1 MNQIPVIQNQDSQLK
16 LLRARTQTYAR
27 ASALMVFQLGLTV
40 VVPVI
45 GAISAMFR
53 AELKPYVAAASLMI
67 IVVDILLLDRY
78 QKVLTKRAAKIGEQF
93 DCSVLE
99 MPWDQF
105 TVGDK
110 VEAEDIHS
118 AAKTY
123 ASRHNDSALRGWY
136 PEAVGT
142 VPLHLARIICQRTNL
157 RYDSRLRRSF
167 GFIIKVGSYC
177 LVIALVVSGL
187 IQNLSMTAWVLTL
200 APATPI
206 LAWAG
211 REYYRQFDT
220 AEVLD
225 SLMKEAKKLWVDTLA
240 GRCTVDHCLRTSREF
255 QNAIYNRR
263 ANSPLVLPFLYR
275 FKRLTLEDEM
285 NEGAAEFIR
294 EYKNSLSQ

>member
-123 ASRHNDSALRGWY
+123 ASRHNDSALRGGTRKLSERFRSIS
-136 PEAVGT
+136 PALSANALTCDMTVGF
-142 VPLHLARIICQRTNL
+142 VEVSGSL
-157 RYDSRLRRSF
+157 SRLD
-167 GFIIKVGSYC
+167 
-177 LVIALVVSGL
+177 L
-187 IQNLSMTAWVLTL
+187 TA
-200 APATPI
+200 
-206 LAWAG
+206 
-211 REYYRQFDT
+211 
-220 AEVLD
+220 
-225 SLMKEAKKLWVDTLA
+225 
-240 GRCTVDHCLRTSREF
+240 
-255 QNAIYNRR
+255 
-263 ANSPLVLPFLYR
+263 
-275 FKRLTLEDEM
+275 
-285 NEGAAEFIR
+285 
-294 EYKNSLSQ
+294 